1 MSSYIIS
8 LFRNNGWN
16 LCQKK
21 GVSDNFYFKCR
32 IYFHFMI
39 IRYFSNVLCTFYI
52 YFLYTLSFV
61 KQMIVAEYSVCWLAV
76 ARRRY
81 FILYLSRTK
90 IVFRRASLSTL
101 LLKEITWQL
110 LSNDKLS
117 VSTYKLFKIKG
128 ISWLRYQRITV
139 EKSDLI
145 TQQFID

>member
-1 MSSYIIS
+1 MINRSIDIWLLKSLSSYIIS

-90 IVFRRASLSTL
+90 IVFRRIWCTGHHFLHCY
-101 LLKEITWQL
+101 W
-110 LSNDKLS
+110 
-117 VSTYKLFKIKG
+117 
-128 ISWLRYQRITV
+128 R
-139 EKSDLI
+139 KSRDNFYPMI
-145 TQQFID
+145 N